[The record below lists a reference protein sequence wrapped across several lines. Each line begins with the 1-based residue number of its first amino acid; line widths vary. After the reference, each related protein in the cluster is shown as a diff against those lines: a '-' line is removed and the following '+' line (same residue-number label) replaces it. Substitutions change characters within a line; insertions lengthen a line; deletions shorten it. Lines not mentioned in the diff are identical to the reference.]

1 MRRRRESESKKL
13 DEAQRAELSMTLSI
27 REKERQIEELRH
39 KISSLADEEMIDAAA
54 AREIESSIRSNEG
67 ASKADEEFGRVF
79 TTVSPEFQSRLRAMY
94 PRIGRN
100 TLRMAEYIAIGMDN
114 RHIARVMNIRPES
127 VKQNRWRLR
136 QALSLESDDNL
147 DKILRDLL

>member
-1 MRRRRESESKKL
+1 M
-13 DEAQRAELSMTLSI
+13 Q
-27 REKERQIEELRH
+27 EKQRQIDELRQ
-39 KISSLADEEMIDAAA
+39 KVSQLADDELIAPEAV
-54 AREIESSIRSNEG
+54 RNIESSIRSAQG
-67 ASKADEEFGRVF
+67 SLKADEEFGKIF
-79 TTVSPEFQSRLRAMY
+79 ETISPEFRHRLREIY

-136 QALSLESDDNL
+136 QALGLDTDSNL
-147 DKILRDLL
+147 DFFLHDLL